1 MGWSSPF
8 VLLCLAV
15 GVITLFFFARI
26 ETRSADPMFRL
37 SLFRIRA
44 FTSGSV
50 ATLFSAIGRG
60 GLMFTMVIW
69 LQGIWLPLHGYNF
82 SDTPL
87 WAGIALLPLTAGF
100 LVSGPLCG
108 YLSDKYGARIFTVTG
123 MTGATIS
130 FLLLQF
136 LPANFAYPIY
146 GALLFLNGISFGMFA
161 APNRAAI
168 MNSLPKEHRGV
179 GSGMASTFQ
188 NSGQVLSIGIFF
200 SLMII
205 GLSRTLPHALYV
217 GLTAQGISSSVAHH
231 VSSLPPVST
240 LFASFLGYNPM
251 QHLLGAHVISSL
263 SPHARATILGRKF
276 FPKMIEKAFVSG
288 LHPALDFAAIL
299 CGAAAVVSWFRGS
312 PVQSRAGVSAL
323 EAEAIGAPANAD

>member
-1 MGWSSPF
+1 
-8 VLLCLAV
+8 
-15 GVITLFFFARI
+15 
-26 ETRSADPMFRL
+26 MFRL

-44 FTSGSV
+44 FTSGSI
-50 ATLFSAIGRG
+50 ATLLSSTGRG
-60 GLMFTMVIW
+60 GLLFTMVIW

-87 WAGIALLPLTAGF
+87 WAGIALLPLTGGF
-100 LVSGPLCG
+100 LVSGPICG
-108 YLSDKYGARIFTVTG
+108 FLSDRYGARLFTVTG

-136 LPANFAYPIY
+136 LPANFSYPIF
-146 GALLFLNGISFGMFA
+146 GILIFMNGFSMGMFA

-217 GLTAQGISSSVAHH
+217 GLTAQGVSSSVARH
-231 VSSLPPVST
+231 VSTLPPVTT

-251 QHLLGAHVISSL
+251 QHLLGAHVL
-263 SPHARATILGRKF
+263 STLTPSARTTVLGRKF

-288 LHPALDFAAIL
+288 LHPALDFAALL

-312 PVQSRAGVSAL
+312 PPKRADQISAL
-323 EAEAIGAPANAD
+323 EVDALGAPANAD

>member
-1 MGWSSPF
+1 
-8 VLLCLAV
+8 
-15 GVITLFFFARI
+15 
-26 ETRSADPMFRL
+26 
-37 SLFRIRA
+37 
-44 FTSGSV
+44 
-50 ATLFSAIGRG
+50 
-60 GLMFTMVIW
+60 MFTMVIW

-100 LVSGPLCG
+100 LASGPLCG
-108 YLSDKYGARIFTVTG
+108 YLSDKYGARIFTVGG

-136 LPANFAYPIY
+136 LPANFSYPIY

-217 GLTAQGISSSVAHH
+217 GLTAQGVSSSVAHH

-251 QHLLGAHVISSL
+251 QHLLGAHVIATL
-263 SPHARATILGRKF
+263 SPSARATILGRKF
-276 FPKMIEKAFVSG
+276 FPRMIEKAFVSG
-288 LHPALDFAAIL
+288 LRPALDFAAIL
-299 CGAAAVVSWFRGS
+299 CGAAAVVSWMRGS
-312 PVQSRAGVSAL
+312 HVKSNNELSAL
-323 EAEAIGAPANAD
+323 EVDALATPANAD